1 MPPPTA
7 PEPNVHARFAR
18 RLVRSGSKVAL
29 STSLAQDQSRPHGS
43 LALAATTVEGEP
55 LLLLSDLAVHTRNLA
70 ADPRISVLYDADDG
84 GPEPLAGNRVSVI
97 GKAIP
102 EPRRPVGERFL
113 RRYPHA
119 RRYAALGDFRMYR
132 VAIEAAHLVAGFGA
146 IHWLSATDLVAPD
159 HIGLAEAEPRLLET
173 LHAEHRPWV
182 LPGHAEPQPEWTLVG
197 LDAEG
202 ADFRSDTG
210 IERFAFTGPLENLQ
224 RAGAYLRRLG
234 RQ

>member
-1 MPPPTA
+1 MPPPTE
-7 PEPNVHARFAR
+7 PEPNVHARRAR

-29 STSLAQDQSRPHGS
+29 STCLAQDQGRPHGS
-43 LALAATTVEGEP
+43 LALAATTMEGEP

-102 EPRRPVGERFL
+102 EPRPSVGERFL

-132 VAIEAAHLVAGFGA
+132 VAIDAAHLVAGFGA
-146 IHWLSATDLVAPD
+146 IHWLHATDLVVPD
-159 HIGLAEAEPRLLET
+159 HLGLAEAEPQLLET
-173 LHAEHRPWV
+173 LHGECRPWI
-182 LPGHAEPQPEWTLVG
+182 LPGHPDPQPEWILVG

-210 IERFAFTGPLENLQ
+210 IERYAFTGPLEDLQ
-224 RAGAYLRRLG
+224 RADTNLRGLG
-234 RQ
+234 RP

>member
-7 PEPNVHARFAR
+7 PEPDVHARLAR

-29 STSLAQDQSRPHGS
+29 STALAQDQSRPHGS
-43 LALAATTVEGEP
+43 LALAATSMEGEP
-55 LLLLSDLAVHTRNLA
+55 LLLLSDLAVHTRNLV
-70 ADPRISVLYDADDG
+70 ADPRISLLYDADDG

-97 GKAIP
+97 GTAIP
-102 EPRRPVGERFL
+102 EPRCAVGERFL

-132 VAIEAAHLVAGFGA
+132 VVIEAAHLVAGFGA
-146 IHWLSATDLVAPD
+146 IHWLSATDLVVPD
-159 HIGLAEAEPRLLET
+159 HTELAEAEPQLLES
-173 LHAEHRPWV
+173 LHAEYRPWI
-182 LPGHAEPQPEWTLVG
+182 LPGHPDPQPEWNLIG

-202 ADFRSDTG
+202 ADFRSETG
-210 IERFAFTGPLENLQ
+210 IDRFAFTHPLENLQ
-224 RAGAYLRRLG
+224 RADTYLRGLG